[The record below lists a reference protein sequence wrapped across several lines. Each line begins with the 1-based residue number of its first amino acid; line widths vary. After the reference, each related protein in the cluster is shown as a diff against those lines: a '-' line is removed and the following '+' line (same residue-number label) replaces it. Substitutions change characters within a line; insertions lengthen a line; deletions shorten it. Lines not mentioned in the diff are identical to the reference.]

1 MHVCGYLLYT
11 MWRVTLH
18 STPHT
23 HKHIHTFE
31 NKTGEGGGGLR
42 SNIANASRTE
52 EQPSHP
58 DHACAQCPGLPY
70 A

>member
-31 NKTGEGGGGLR
+31 NKTGEGGGG
-42 SNIANASRTE
+42 A
-52 EQPSHP
+52 
-58 DHACAQCPGLPY
+58 
-70 A
+70 